1 MIFDKKLKVL
11 IFGILGAILIVFV
24 WVHSFSSRIK
34 KISKN
39 LSFSEDQFAKIEKDK
54 KIKRNFSQVK
64 EIIKE
69 FKKLIEFGKELE
81 IEK

>member
-11 IFGILGAILIVFV
+11 ILGILGAILIVFV
-24 WVHSFSSRIK
+24 WAHSFSSRIK

-39 LSFSEDQFAKIEKDK
+39 LSFSEDQFAKIEKEK
-54 KIKRNFSQVK
+54 KIERNFSQIK

-69 FKKLIEFGKELE
+69 FKNLIEFGKELE